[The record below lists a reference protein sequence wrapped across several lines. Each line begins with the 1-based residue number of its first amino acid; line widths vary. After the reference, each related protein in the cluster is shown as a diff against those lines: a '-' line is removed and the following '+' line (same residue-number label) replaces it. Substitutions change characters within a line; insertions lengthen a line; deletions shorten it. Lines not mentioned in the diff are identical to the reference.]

1 MAGGDAVKIRIE
13 TDADIE
19 EEIVIKCRQLTPE
32 IIGLQRALS
41 EAVSCSRQLALFRG
55 DTEYYIET
63 KDILF
68 FETEGTAVMAHT
80 AADIYETRLRLYE
93 LEELLPASFMRIS
106 KSSIVNTDRIYSI
119 NRNLTASSAVEFQ
132 GTHKQ
137 VYVSRGYYKAL
148 KEKLEEKR

>member
-1 MAGGDAVKIRIE
+1 MKIRIE
-13 TDADIE
+13 TEADIE

-32 IIGLQRALS
+32 IIRLQQTLS
-41 EAVSCSRQLALFRG
+41 EMTGRGSQLALF
-55 DTEYYIET
+55 
-63 KDILF
+63 ILF
-68 FETEGTAVMAHT
+68 FETEGTSVMAHT
-80 AADIYETRLRLYE
+80 AAEAYETRLRLYE

-119 NRNLTASSAVEFQ
+119 NRNLAASSAVEFQ

>member
-1 MAGGDAVKIRIE
+1 MKIRIE
-13 TDADIE
+13 TDTDIE

-32 IIGLQRALS
+32 IIRLQQMLT
-41 EAVSCSRQLALFRG
+41 EAAGSSRQLALFRD
-55 DTEYYIET
+55 DTDYYIET
-63 KDILF
+63 ADILF
-68 FETEGTAVMAHT
+68 FETESTSVMAHT
-80 AADIYETRLRLYE
+80 AADVYETWLRLYE

-106 KSSIVNTDRIYSI
+106 KSSIVNTDRIYSM

-148 KEKLEEKR
+148 KEKLEEMR

>member
-1 MAGGDAVKIRIE
+1 MKIRIE
-13 TDADIE
+13 TEADIE

-32 IIGLQRALS
+32 IIRLQQTLS
-41 EAVSCSRQLALFRG
+41 DMTGRGSQLALFRG

-63 KDILF
+63 ADILF
-68 FETEGTAVMAHT
+68 FETEGTSVMAHT
-80 AADIYETRLRLYE
+80 AAEAYETRLRLYE

-119 NRNLTASSAVEFQ
+119 NRNLAASSAVEFQ

>member
-1 MAGGDAVKIRIE
+1 MKIRIE
-13 TDADIE
+13 TDTDIE

-32 IIGLQRALS
+32 IIRLQQMIT
-41 EAVSCSRQLALFRG
+41 EAAGSSRQLALFRG

-63 KDILF
+63 ADILF
-68 FETEGTAVMAHT
+68 FETEGTSVMAHT
-80 AADIYETRLRLYE
+80 AADVYE

-148 KEKLEEKR
+148 KEKLEEMR

>member
-1 MAGGDAVKIRIE
+1 MKIRIE
-13 TDADIE
+13 TDTDIE

-32 IIGLQRALS
+32 IIRLQQALT
-41 EAVSCSRQLALFRG
+41 EAAGGSRQLALFRG

-63 KDILF
+63 AEILF
-68 FETEGTAVMAHT
+68 FETEGSAVTAHT
-80 AADIYETRLRLYE
+80 AAEVYATRLRLYE

>member
-1 MAGGDAVKIRIE
+1 MKIRIE
-13 TDADIE
+13 TDTDIE

-32 IIGLQRALS
+32 IIRLQKMLT
-41 EAVSCSRQLALFRG
+41 EAAGSSRQLVLFRG

-63 KDILF
+63 ADILF
-68 FETEGTAVMAHT
+68 FETEGTSVMAHT
-80 AADIYETRLRLYE
+80 AADVYETRLRLYE

-148 KEKLEEKR
+148 KEKLEEMR

>member
-1 MAGGDAVKIRIE
+1 MKIRIE
-13 TDADIE
+13 TDTDIE

-32 IIGLQRALS
+32 IIRLQQMLT
-41 EAVSCSRQLALFRG
+41 EAAGSSRQLALFRD

-63 KDILF
+63 ADILF
-68 FETEGTAVMAHT
+68 FETEGTSVMAHT
-80 AADIYETRLRLYE
+80 AADVYGTRLRLYE

-148 KEKLEEKR
+148 KEKLEEMR

>member
-1 MAGGDAVKIRIE
+1 MKIRIE
-13 TDADIE
+13 TDTDIE

-32 IIGLQRALS
+32 LIRLQQMLT
-41 EAVSCSRQLALFRG
+41 EAAGSSGQLALFRG

-63 KDILF
+63 ADILF
-68 FETEGTAVMAHT
+68 FETEGTSVMAHT
-80 AADIYETRLRLYE
+80 AADVYETRLRLYE

-148 KEKLEEKR
+148 KEKLEEMR

>member
-1 MAGGDAVKIRIE
+1 MKIRIE
-13 TDADIE
+13 TDTDID

-32 IIGLQRALS
+32 IIRLQQMLT
-41 EAVSCSRQLALFRG
+41 EAAGSSRQLALLRD

-63 KDILF
+63 ADILF
-68 FETEGTAVMAHT
+68 FETEGTSDTAYT
-80 AADIYETRLRLYE
+80 AADVYETRLRLYE

-106 KSSIVNTDRIYSI
+106 KPSIVNTDRIYSI

-148 KEKLEEKR
+148 KEKLEEMR

>member
-1 MAGGDAVKIRIE
+1 MKIRIE
-13 TDADIE
+13 TDTDIE

-32 IIGLQRALS
+32 IIRLQQMLT
-41 EAVSCSRQLALFRG
+41 EAAGSSRQLVLFRG

-63 KDILF
+63 ADILF
-68 FETEGTAVMAHT
+68 FETEGTSVMAHT
-80 AADIYETRLRLYE
+80 AADVYETRFRLYE

-148 KEKLEEKR
+148 KEKLEEMR

>member
-1 MAGGDAVKIRIE
+1 MKIRIE

-19 EEIVIKCRQLTPE
+19 EEIVIRCRQITPE
-32 IIGLQRALS
+32 IIKLQKLLAGAG
-41 EAVSCSRQLALFRG
+41 EGNRQLVLFK
-55 DTEYYIET
+55 DDAEYYIKT

-68 FETEGTAVMAHT
+68 FETEGAAVMAHT

-93 LEELLPASFMRIS
+93 LEELLPASFMRIA

>member
-1 MAGGDAVKIRIE
+1 MKIRIE
-13 TDADIE
+13 TDTDIE

-32 IIGLQRALS
+32 IIRLQQMLT
-41 EAVSCSRQLALFRG
+41 EAAGSSRQLVLFRG

-63 KDILF
+63 ADILF
-68 FETEGTAVMAHT
+68 FETEGTSVMAHT
-80 AADIYETRLRLYE
+80 ATDVYETRLRLYE

-148 KEKLEEKR
+148 KEKLEEMR

>member
-1 MAGGDAVKIRIE
+1 MKIRIE

-32 IIGLQRALS
+32 IIGLQRVLS
-41 EAVSCSRQLALFRG
+41 EAISCSRQLALFRG

-80 AADIYETRLRLYE
+80 VADIYETRLRLYE
-93 LEELLPASFMRIS
+93 LEELLPAAFMRIS

-119 NRNLTASSAVEFQ
+119 NRNMTASSAVEFQ

>member
-1 MAGGDAVKIRIE
+1 MKIRIE
-13 TDADIE
+13 TDTDIE

-32 IIGLQRALS
+32 IIRLQQMLT
-41 EAVSCSRQLALFRG
+41 EAAGSSRQLALFRD

-63 KDILF
+63 ADILF
-68 FETEGTAVMAHT
+68 FETESTSVMAHT
-80 AADIYETRLRLYE
+80 AADVYETRLRLYE

-148 KEKLEEKR
+148 KEKLEEMR

>member
-1 MAGGDAVKIRIE
+1 MKIRIE
-13 TDADIE
+13 TGMDIE
-19 EEIVIKCRQLTPE
+19 EEIVIKCRQLIPE
-32 IIGLQRALS
+32 IIRLQPMLT
-41 EAVSCSRQLALFRG
+41 EAAGSSRQLALFRD

-63 KDILF
+63 ADILF
-68 FETEGTAVMAHT
+68 FETEGTSVMAHT
-80 AADIYETRLRLYE
+80 AADVYETRLRLYE

-148 KEKLEEKR
+148 KEKLEEMR

>member
-1 MAGGDAVKIRIE
+1 MKIRIE
-13 TDADIE
+13 TDTDIE

-32 IIGLQRALS
+32 IMRLQQMLT
-41 EAVSCSRQLALFRG
+41 EATGSSRQLALFRD

-63 KDILF
+63 ADILF
-68 FETEGTAVMAHT
+68 FETESTSVMAHT
-80 AADIYETRLRLYE
+80 AADVYETRLRLYE

-148 KEKLEEKR
+148 KEKLEEMR